1 MTLKGI
7 FGSMSVFTMQASTR
21 HCRESLAFT
30 ITLQRSENALNHMV
44 KSLYTNK
51 DFTNTEP

>member
-30 ITLQRSENALNHMV
+30 ITLQRSENAFKPYGEITVYKQGFH
-44 KSLYTNK
+44 
-51 DFTNTEP
+51 